1 MFPQE
6 GDPVQAQLQN
16 VSDVVVGRRYGVQ
29 DVIRTVVS
37 GPDEEVRDVIECR
50 VGRSHGLDFLSVS

>member
-6 GDPVQAQLQN
+6 GNPVQAQLQN
-16 VSDVVVGRRYGVQ
+16 VSGVVVGRRYGVQ

-37 GPDEEVRDVIECR
+37 GPDEEVRDVIKCR
-50 VGRSHGLDFLSVS
+50 VGRNQRLDFLSVS